1 MITPLLRRI
10 TTNVSLIIAYLIGL
24 LYCRQDF
31 LDFLISLFHFGDKV
45 NLSSIAY
52 IVQRVVFIII
62 PIIILTPKARTSNYL
77 ILKVLFYTVG
87 ICYIIG
93 NVWVIYYLA
102 DNAFSAEAF
111 ANLWY
116 GSFPVWL
123 SNDKVQVAV
132 DSLKDFQYNNAFV
145 FNYIIWDSYNLFGV
159 VFSFVMAALH
169 FRFANRIEGHMK
181 KVCNRYLAIC
191 LFALL
196 APILYN
202 VLLQNVYVFSS
213 LWGSKNA
220 LPIISSVF
228 VYLALYLSSYSR
240 EFWNDLLM

>member
-1 MITPLLRRI
+1 MISPLLRRI
-10 TTNVSLIIAYLIGL
+10 TTDVSLFIAFVLGL
-24 LYCRQDF
+24 LFCRQDF

-52 IVQRVVFIII
+52 IIQRFVFILI
-62 PIIILTPKARTSNYL
+62 PIIILTPKARIPNYK
-77 ILKVLFYTVG
+77 ILKVLFYIMGV
-87 ICYIIG
+87 CFIIG

-123 SNDKVQVAV
+123 SNDKVQAAV
-132 DSLKDFQYNNAFV
+132 DSLKAFQYDNAFV

-169 FRFANRIEGHMK
+169 FRFANRIQGHMK

-202 VLLQNVYVFSS
+202 VLLQKVYVFST
-213 LWGSKNA
+213 LWGGKNA
-220 LPIISSVF
+220 LLIISSVF
-228 VYLALYLSSYSR
+228 VYLSLCLSSYSR